1 MVSQPPSEEYSNHC
15 SSSAFNDLV
24 NTLDP
29 SISSV
34 LVQNDIS
41 LTRPTRTLL
50 SRISRTR
57 QQYGQYRHDLL
68 VALRLV
74 GRMERDMLEA
84 EWEEWVWME
93 SSRCKH
99 ADTLLRNKHEN
110 ATAAMAQWWDGYCP
124 SCIAVAGVL
133 KDLDNGRVAT
143 SG

>member
-1 MVSQPPSEEYSNHC
+1 M
-15 SSSAFNDLV
+15 SS
-24 NTLDP
+24 LDP
-29 SISSV
+29 SISST
-34 LVQNDIS
+34 LVQNDVS
-41 LTRPTRTLL
+41 LTIPTRTLL

-99 ADTLLRNKHEN
+99 AETLLKGQHEN
-110 ATAAMAQWWDGYCP
+110 ATEAMSRWWEGYCP
-124 SCIAVAGVL
+124 SCIKAAGVL
-133 KDLDNGRVAT
+133 EDLDNGRVAV